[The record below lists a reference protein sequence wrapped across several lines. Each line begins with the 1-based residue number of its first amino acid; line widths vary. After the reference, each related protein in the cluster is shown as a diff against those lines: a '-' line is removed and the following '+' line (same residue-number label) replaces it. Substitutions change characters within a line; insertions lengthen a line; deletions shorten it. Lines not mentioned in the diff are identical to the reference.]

1 VIIKGV
7 IVESVVMESVVEGL
21 DVTEGHIYNVG
32 GQDRAFK
39 KGGV

>member
-1 VIIKGV
+1 VVKSVIVKGV
-7 IVESVVMESVVEGL
+7 MEGL

-32 GQDRAFK
+32 GQDRAFR